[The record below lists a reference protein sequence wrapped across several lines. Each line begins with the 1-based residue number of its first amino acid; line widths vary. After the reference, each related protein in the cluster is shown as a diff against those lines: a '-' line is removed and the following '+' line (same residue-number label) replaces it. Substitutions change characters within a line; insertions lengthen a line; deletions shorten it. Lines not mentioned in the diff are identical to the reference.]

1 VEIVRF
7 DREASVPG
15 RPPSSD
21 VWIAPLART
30 DDAVVEVVSVGP
42 GGRVLLP
49 PTDRERLLAVT
60 TGAGWARNVDGMRV
74 PLATS
79 QGGFWAAGEPLEV
92 GSDPGMTGA
101 LLEGR
106 LEVRAFQVTRDIV
119 VLDYDPIWPSWFEQL
134 RAYLRTALGED
145 TRIDHVGSTSVP
157 GLAAKPIIDLDVVA
171 ASESS
176 VPTVVGQLE
185 SLGYRWRGDLGVTGR
200 QAFAPPD
207 DAGLPPHHLYLV
219 VEDNRAHQDHWLL
232 RDLLREDP
240 ASRERYATLKQANAE
255 SANRDIDVYVE
266 AKAELVAELLT
277 RARSERGLP
286 AVEYWRPDPRS

>member
-1 VEIVRF
+1 M
-7 DREASVPG
+7 
-15 RPPSSD
+15 
-21 VWIAPLART
+21 
-30 DDAVVEVVSVGP
+30 
-42 GGRVLLP
+42 LLP
-49 PTDRERLLAVT
+49 PIDRERLLAVT
-60 TGAGWARNVDGMRV
+60 EGTGWARNVDGIRV

-79 QGGFWAAGEPLEV
+79 QGGLWPVGESFEV
-92 GSDPGMTGA
+92 GSDPGMTGV
-101 LLEGR
+101 LLAGW

-119 VLDYDPIWPSWFEQL
+119 VLDYDPIWPSWFERL
-134 RAYLRTALGED
+134 CAYLRTALGED

-157 GLAAKPIIDLDVVA
+157 GLAAKPIIDLDVVVP
-171 ASESS
+171 SEAS
-176 VPTVVGQLE
+176 VPAVIGQLE

-207 DAGLPPHHLYLV
+207 DAGLPSHHLYLV

-240 ASRERYATLKQANAE
+240 ASRERYATLKRANAE
-255 SANRDIDVYVE
+255 SANRNIDLYVE

-286 AVEYWRPDPRS
+286 AVEYWNPNPRT

>member
-1 VEIVRF
+1 MEIVRF

-21 VWIAPLART
+21 AWIAPLARSN
-30 DDAVVEVVSVGP
+30 DAIVEVVSVGP
-42 GGRVLLP
+42 GGRVVLLP
-49 PTDRERLLAVT
+49 IDRERLLAVT
-60 TGAGWARNVDGMRV
+60 AGTGWARNVDGIRV

-79 QGGFWAAGEPLEV
+79 QGGLWPVGESFEV
-92 GSDPGMTGA
+92 GSDAGMTGV
-101 LLEGR
+101 LLAGW

-119 VLDYDPIWPSWFEQL
+119 VLDYDPIWPSWFERL
-134 RAYLRTALGED
+134 CAYLRTALGED

-157 GLAAKPIIDLDVVA
+157 GLAAKPIIDLDVVVP
-171 ASESS
+171 SEAS
-176 VPTVVGQLE
+176 VPAVIGQLE

-200 QAFAPPD
+200 QAFAPPN
-207 DAGLPPHHLYLV
+207 DAGLPSHHLYLV

-240 ASRERYATLKQANAE
+240 ASRERYATLKRANAE
-255 SANRDIDVYVE
+255 SADRNIDLYVD
-266 AKAELVAELLT
+266 AKAELVAELLS

-286 AVEYWRPDPRS
+286 AVEYWNPNART